1 MICSQLHFFVWEK
14 AAAVRS
20 PDLST
25 LMEDKNLPPV
35 AERGQGRRG
44 FCGDYSLHRE
54 LDTKQEVGGVAS
66 KIDSTVTT

>member
-20 PDLST
+20 ADLST

-44 FCGDYSLHRE
+44 FVANSLQRE
-54 LDTKQEVGGVAS
+54 LDTKQEVGRGGI
-66 KIDSTVTT
+66 KD